1 MMLTKELGPPPLE
14 PDAAMVQGGAADMRE
29 IERRLAPY
37 FERAEP
43 RQRAM
48 ASLCGLLS
56 PAERKNSWQLAE
68 VNGDATPYAIQH
80 LLRRALWDPEAV
92 REELHRY
99 VVQHLEDP
107 EAVLVVDE
115 TSFLKK
121 GRHSAGVARQYS
133 GTDGRIENCQI
144 GVFVGYAS
152 RLGHALLDRELYL
165 PKEWTDDPARCRQAG
180 IPEDRRFA
188 TKPQLAQHMLQRT
201 LAAGVPARWVT
212 GDSVYGDDRR
222 LRMWLEG
229 EPQAYVLAVSGKE
242 YVWLGW
248 RQRRVNT
255 LLAGLPVDGW
265 TRLSAGKGAKG
276 PRWYDWRWFSLADP
290 VHSAWR
296 RWLLVR
302 RSVSTP
308 QELQAYVV
316 FAPQDTT
323 LEAVV
328 RVAGTRWVI
337 EQLFEAAK
345 GAVGLDHYEVRS
357 WTGWYRHLTL
367 VLWAYALLTVLRAGA
382 MAVEALKKVYR
393 LPRGGAAWPPSKPDV
408 ASHAAE
414 RPRDS
419 PAPLARG
426 PGRAA
431 DGAPHPGLVALAAQA
446 SGPRHT

>member
-1 MMLTKELGPPPLE
+1 MMPTMEPCAPLV
-14 PDAAMVQGGAADMRE
+14 DQDVSAVQGGAAYLTD

-48 ASLCGLLS
+48 AYLRGLLS

-68 VNGDATPYAIQH
+68 VSGDATPYAFQH

-92 REELHRY
+92 REQLRHY
-99 VVQHLEDP
+99 VIQHLRDP
-107 EAVLVVDE
+107 EAVLVLDE
-115 TSFLKK
+115 TGFLKK

-133 GTDGRIENCQI
+133 GTAGRIDNCQI

-152 RLGHALLDRELYL
+152 RLGQALLDRELYL

-180 IPEDRRFA
+180 IPEGRRFA
-188 TKPQLAQHMLQRT
+188 TKPQLAQEMLQRAR
-201 LAAGVPARWVT
+201 AAGVPARWVT

-229 EPQAYVLAVSGKE
+229 QPQAHVLAVSGKD

-255 LLAGLPVDGW
+255 LLAGVPADGW
-265 TRLSAGKGAKG
+265 TRLSAGAGAKG
-276 PRWYDWRWFSLADP
+276 PRWYDWRWLPLAEP
-290 VHSAWR
+290 VNPTWR

-302 RSVSTP
+302 RSVGSP

-328 RVAGTRWVI
+328 RVAGTRWTI

-345 GAVGLDHYEVRS
+345 GEVGLDQYEVRS
-357 WTGWYRHLTL
+357 WTGWYRHITL
-367 VLWAYALLTVLRAGA
+367 AMWALALLTVLRAGA
-382 MAVEALKKVYR
+382 MAVEVFKKS
-393 LPRGGAAWPPSKPDV
+393 LPPPPE
-408 ASHAAE
+408 AS
-414 RPRDS
+414 
-419 PAPLARG
+419 PLAAFKASRG
-426 PGRAA
+426 LSSR
-431 DGAPHPGLVALAAQA
+431 
-446 SGPRHT
+446 